1 MRPMVVGPLP
11 AVIRLVS
18 LAASCGNCGESR
30 YHREPKTGG
39 DERKL
44 GGVFGGGVHDV
55 RFVAQ

>member
-30 YHREPKTGG
+30 YHREPKTG